1 MEETITYELIRKIQM
16 EEQRQPKLVKLPE
29 NFFKAAAN
37 YLQQKKLLEKDEK
50 RTVIEIK
57 NVKRLLEDIVN
68 RRERK
73 IINFAI
79 LASKAKIEPENMTE
93 EEKKFFEDLTKL
105 IAARRDSLMKEILED
120 EKKFPLVVFKEET
133 PEFIG
138 IDGKVYGPFKKGDIA
153 RIPEENIKT
162 LVEKNIVEEFKVSE

>member
-1 MEETITYELIRKIQM
+1 
-16 EEQRQPKLVKLPE
+16 
-29 NFFKAAAN
+29 
-37 YLQQKKLLEKDEK
+37 
-50 RTVIEIK
+50 
-57 NVKRLLEDIVN
+57 
-68 RRERK
+68 
-73 IINFAI
+73 
-79 LASKAKIEPENMTE
+79 
-93 EEKKFFEDLTKL
+93 
-105 IAARRDSLMKEILED
+105 MKEILED